1 MQHTNLQKAKII
13 LKIIGRIIR
22 EEREKTKNT
31 NIIR

>member
-22 EEREKTKNT
+22 EEREKIPK
-31 NIIR
+31 IQI